1 MEDAMLK
8 VVALSLGLWFW
19 QNTSAAQAIEMGGL
33 RGAVRDENGKPVT
46 GAAIKIRNVERGITV
61 TVFSRGGSY
70 SAPGLFPGQSEVSAG
85 PGGHAEGA
93 NAKIEIAPGK
103 NISLD
108 LALKRSSPILTPAD
122 LIARLPED
130 RDGVKQLLINGCVN
144 CQIPVNFVR
153 RCFGL

>member
-1 MEDAMLK
+1 MLK
-8 VVALSLGLWFW
+8 VVAFVLGPLLISPW
-19 QNTSAAQAIEMGGL
+19 QSPSAAEAIEMGGL

-93 NAKIEIAPGK
+93 NA
-103 NISLD
+103 
-108 LALKRSSPILTPAD
+108 
-122 LIARLPED
+122 
-130 RDGVKQLLINGCVN
+130 
-144 CQIPVNFVR
+144 
-153 RCFGL
+153 